1 MKLILKKVILE
12 QFKGVAHAEYDFGE
26 RTNISGRNAAGKT
39 TIADAVM
46 WLFTDKDY
54 SLKSNPEIHPDFLPV
69 SEPSVTVVN
78 DIDGKEVTFRKFQK
92 DSRTKKQVEAGVPIR
107 ISNQYEINSVPKSQ
121 KDFVAYMEECGINVE
136 TILLLSH
143 PEIFTS
149 QKSSD
154 CRKIL
159 FDMVSNITDK
169 DIAESLPDCA
179 ETSALLES
187 YTSEE
192 ITAMKKREQKE
203 AKENMDAIPNQ
214 IIGLEKAKVDLPLD
228 EFNAQ
233 KETLTAEIEKMQ
245 KSIEDMDI
253 PSIGELNQKLALL
266 DQEERQL
273 VAKANADRIEK
284 YNHYTTL
291 ISAMQNEERGLAD
304 KKDRKTNDL
313 DRLLGNKKDL
323 EEHFERLKAM
333 FAELKESEFAV
344 DNDGKCPNCNQPL
357 PVLMLDKLKT
367 QFEEHKVAEM
377 RSINIKAK
385 EVSNGI
391 KSDCESIKALQEEI
405 GHLDTSLTS
414 IRKEIQTMQKERE
427 PLEHVIDIAGSEA
440 LVSINMQRANIK
452 HQMAKSDS
460 MKAEVEE
467 IHSNIRVREQTI
479 REIDNKIAE
488 LRVNDRIEKQIE
500 DLKQK
505 QRGYANAEAQAS
517 RILDQL
523 KDISMVKNKALTD
536 EVNSHFDIVRF
547 KLFEQQKNGD
557 FKDCCIPMI
566 KSSDGSYKVLGE
578 SANTALEVRGKLDI
592 IAGLQKF
599 YDQYLPVF
607 LDGAECLDAENLS
620 QIHMDTQL
628 ITLSVTDADLKVE
641 VM

>member
-12 QFKGVAHAEYDFGE
+12 QFKGVSHAEYDFGE

-39 TIADAVM
+39 TIADAVI

-69 SEPSVTVVN
+69 SEPSVTVIS

-121 KDFVAYMEECGINVE
+121 KDFVAYMEECDINVE

-169 DIAESLPDCA
+169 DIADSLPDCA

-187 YTSEE
+187 YTVEE

-203 AKENMDAIPNQ
+203 ANENMDAIPNQ
-214 IIGLEKAKVDLPLD
+214 IIGLEKAKVELPLD

-233 KETLTAEIEKMQ
+233 KEKLFSEIEQMQ

-253 PSIGELNQKLALL
+253 QSIGDLNQQLALL

-273 VAKANADRIEK
+273 KAQANSDRIEK
-284 YNHYTTL
+284 YNSYTTL
-291 ISAMQNEERGLAD
+291 ICTMQQEERD
-304 KKDRKTNDL
+304 KSNEMNRKKDEL
-313 DRLLGNKKDL
+313 DYLIRCKKDL
-323 EEHFERLKAM
+323 EERFESLKGLFDGLKA
-333 FAELKESEFAV
+333 SEFTV

-357 PVLMLDKLKT
+357 PVHMLDKLKT

-377 RSINIKAK
+377 KRINLEAK
-385 EVSNGI
+385 EVASTI
-391 KSDCESIKALQEEI
+391 KSCCEKIKLIQEDI
-405 GHLDTSLTS
+405 GNLDASLNRLS
-414 IRKEIQTMQKERE
+414 KEIQSMQKERE

-440 LVSINMQRANIK
+440 LVSINMRRANIK
-452 HQMAKSDS
+452 HQMAKSDD
-460 MKAEVEE
+460 MKSEVEE
-467 IHSNIRVREQTI
+467 IRSNIRVRERTI

-488 LRVNDRIEKQIE
+488 LRVNDRIDKQIE

-505 QRGYANAEAQAS
+505 QREYANAEAQAS
-517 RILDQL
+517 KIIDQL
-523 KDISMVKNKALTD
+523 KDISMAKNKALTD
-536 EVNSHFDIVRF
+536 EVNRHFNIVRF

-566 KSSDGSYKVLGE
+566 KSSDGTYKVLGE

-599 YDQYLPVF
+599 YNQYLPVF
-607 LDGAECLDAENLS
+607 LDGAECLDAENLA

-628 ITLSVTDADLKVE
+628 ITLSVTDGDLKVE
-641 VM
+641 VV

>member
-26 RTNISGRNAAGKT
+26 RTSISGRNAAGKT

-69 SEPSVTVVN
+69 SEPSVTVVS

-159 FDMVSNITDK
+159 FDMVSDITDK
-169 DIAESLPDCA
+169 DIADSLPDCA

-253 PSIGELNQKLALL
+253 PSIGELNQQLALL

-273 VAKANADRIEK
+273 TAKANANRIEK
-284 YNHYTTL
+284 YNYYTTL
-291 ISAMQNEERGLAD
+291 IGTMQKEERD
-304 KKDRKTNDL
+304 QSHEMSRKKDELDYLFRCKKELEDRFENLKT
-313 DRLLGNKKDL
+313 RFG
-323 EEHFERLKAM
+323 
-333 FAELKESEFAV
+333 ELKTSEFAV

-357 PVLMLDKLKT
+357 PVHMLDKLKT
-367 QFEEHKVAEM
+367 QFEEHKAAEM
-377 RSINIKAK
+377 KRINLEAK
-385 EVSNGI
+385 EVSNDI
-391 KSDCESIKALQEEI
+391 KADCEKIKTLQKDI
-405 GHLDTSLTS
+405 GQLDVSLNRLT
-414 IRKEIQTMQKERE
+414 KEIQAMQKERE
-427 PLEHVIDIAGSEA
+427 PLEHVIDIAGSEE
-440 LVSINMQRANIK
+440 LVAINQKRAEIK
-452 HQMAKSDS
+452 HKMAKSDD

-467 IHSNIRVREQTI
+467 IRSNIRVREQTI

-523 KDISMVKNKALTD
+523 KEISMAKNKALTD
-536 EVNSHFDIVRF
+536 EVNSNFDIVRF
-547 KLFEQQKNGD
+547 KLFEQQKNGEY
-557 FKDCCIPMI
+557 KDCCIPMI
-566 KSSDGSYKVLGE
+566 KSSDGSFKVLGE

-607 LDGAECLDAENLS
+607 LDGAECLDAENLA

-628 ITLSVTDADLKVE
+628 ITLSVTDGDLKVE